1 MATELEIALY
11 TMCVVQAGNRVLLVN
26 RPDQRGFPGY
36 LGPGGKVD
44 FPESL
49 TESAVREVFE
59 ETGLRVKNLVYKGV
73 DAYDHLRRHR
83 KEMVF
88 NYLTSTFDGDLLEN
102 PPEGELAWVRVD
114 EALNLPMQPWFQ
126 RRFPLFFQEG
136 TFEIYELW
144 DDDTL
149 VTHSVKQ
156 L

>member
-36 LGPGGKVD
+36 LGLGGKVD

-73 DAYDHLRRHR
+73 TGSESVEGSEADSGGAAGLRTWFWSGGTVQRHSGGAGR
-83 KEMVF
+83 AEPGVAIRAF
-88 NYLTSTFDGDLLEN
+88 QATEVDQAGTLFDGTVPCDPCARLRGRGGRCL
-102 PPEGELAWVRVD
+102 D
-114 EALNLPMQPWFQ
+114 
-126 RRFPLFFQEG
+126 
-136 TFEIYELW
+136 
-144 DDDTL
+144 
-149 VTHSVKQ
+149 S
-156 L
+156 